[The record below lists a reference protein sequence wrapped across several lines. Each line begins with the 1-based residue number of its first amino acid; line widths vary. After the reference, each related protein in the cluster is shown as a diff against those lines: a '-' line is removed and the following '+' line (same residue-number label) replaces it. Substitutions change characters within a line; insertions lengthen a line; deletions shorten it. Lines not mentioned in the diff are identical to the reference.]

1 MKTIPVLSSK
11 GGVGKSFV
19 TINSANALKNL
30 GYKIGVADIDI
41 TGPSVLKYISVKQK
55 DAKVIKGMIQPVL
68 NNGIEYISAAIFMDN
83 DDQPVLMRGKN
94 RAKLIQQFLDTVEW
108 HCDYLLLDCPPG
120 GTDEL
125 NYLVRHRKKEIYGA
139 IVVATPS
146 DIAMTQV
153 RKTLSLCQKL
163 QVPVLGIVANMTEYT
178 CPNCH
183 YTEPIFADGQDQIKI
198 AADQFHVNIIAKLPM
213 VRNVDH
219 NPLMFTEQLEIALRG
234 VL

>member
-1 MKTIPVLSSK
+1 MKTIPVLASK

-19 TINSANALKNL
+19 TINSANALNNL
-30 GYKIGVADIDI
+30 GYRIGVADIDI
-41 TGPSVLKYISVKQK
+41 TGPSVLKYLSVKQK
-55 DAKVIKGMIQPVL
+55 DAQVINGMIQPVL
-68 NNGIEYISAAIFMDN
+68 SNGIQYMSAAIFMDN
-83 DDQPVLMRGKN
+83 DDQPVLMRGKS

-108 HCDYLLLDCPPG
+108 RCDYLLLDCPPG

-125 NYLVRHRKKEIYGA
+125 NYLVRFRKKEIFGA

-146 DIAMTQV
+146 DVAMTQV

-178 CPNCH
+178 CPKCNH
-183 YTEPIFADGQDQIKI
+183 TEPIFADGQDQIKI
-198 AADQFHVNIIAKLPM
+198 AAEQFHVNVIAKLPM
-213 VRNVDH
+213 IRNVDH
-219 NPLMFTEQLEIALRG
+219 NPLMFTSELETALKS